1 MATNAQKTVDWA
13 EDGEPDL
20 ATAIPAPQVS
30 KNKDGT
36 ETVVTIFINEDGKKS
51 KAHPAHPPHRRQEEG
66 KPARRRAPGM
76 DQDWRGGR
84 QARRPGRHHHAG

>member
-30 KNKDGT
+30 KNKD
-36 ETVVTIFINEDGKKS
+36 E
-51 KAHPAHPPHRRQEEG
+51 KAADR
-66 KPARRRAPGM
+66 
-76 DQDWRGGR
+76 DQCCTTSRS
-84 QARRPGRHHHAG
+84 QHCC

>member
-30 KNKDGT
+30 KDKAGT
-36 ETVVTIFINEDGKKS
+36 LQGSLEGAAPWLWHLLGLPLTL
-51 KAHPAHPPHRRQEEG
+51 APASLIGLGLGAVLLWLGQ
-66 KPARRRAPGM
+66 
-76 DQDWRGGR
+76 
-84 QARRPGRHHHAG
+84 PGREPIGFLTKP